1 MSNGPLTAKTVEVK
15 LIANFY
21 GDYVPVE
28 DVDSYLIDWIDSGLD
43 DRDDL
48 LGWSIEIVSVEEIPI
63 GESDLDV

>member
-21 GDYVPVE
+21 GDYIPKE

-48 LGWSIEIVSVEEIPI
+48 LGWSIEIVSVKEETIE
-63 GESDLDV
+63 GE